1 MSVQHTMSEDTQG
14 DDDSRVPDKGAGGS
28 LTRVT
33 ANFTPRAM
41 KAIDRISTKTGDSKT
56 DILNKSV
63 MMYEAF
69 LELLERSD
77 SETLT
82 VKLKDR
88 EVDLWLF

>member
-1 MSVQHTMSEDTQG
+1 MSLVHTEPGNTQG
-14 DDDSRVPDKGAGGS
+14 DDESRVPDKGG

-33 ANFTPRAM
+33 ANFTPRAV
-41 KAIDRISTKTGDSKT
+41 KAMDRIAAKTGDSKT